1 MDPSIRFSTGQ
12 DGQDE
17 LKGFDVFTS
26 DDEKLG
32 TVEDILRPQA
42 TASDARSGTVLRVAP
57 GMIQKCFGADG
68 DFLVS
73 ESMIASVEPDANE
86 VILNVPRERLD
97 GER

>member
-1 MDPSIRFSTGQ
+1 MDQSIRSP
-12 DGQDE
+12 DGHDLHDE
-17 LKGFDVFTS
+17 LKGFEVFTS

-32 TVEDILRPQA
+32 TVEAVLAPQT
-42 TASDARSGTVLRVAP
+42 TASDAAAGQILRVEP
-57 GMIQKCFGADG
+57 GLIQKCFGEQEDI
-68 DFLVS
+68 FVS